1 MVGLLIAFC
10 VNNVIWA
17 VFVIYLISIMQNKS
31 LPKIFRGKNKEI
43 EDEYEDAT
51 NEQISE
57 HFDKFAKDVAKQ
69 TGFDENGNKV
79 ESKEEKLVE

>member
-1 MVGLLIAFC
+1 MVGLLIAFSI
-10 VNNVIWA
+10 NNAIWA

-31 LPKIFRGKNKEI
+31 LPKIFHGKKKEV

-57 HFDKFAKDVAKQ
+57 HFDNFAKKVAEQ
-69 TGFDENGNKV
+69 TGFDTNGNKV